1 MEYNN
6 YDELIKGVRVF
17 RLEHKDLTP
26 DDLDKL
32 ILRRFKIDRTV
43 DLLPARVTMTSERFP
58 IRLDEGR
65 SLYEG

>member
-43 DLLPARVTMTSERFP
+43 LREIDGTSDLLAFGS
-58 IRLDEGR
+58 
-65 SLYEG
+65 

>member
-43 DLLPARVTMTSERFP
+43 LREIDGTSDLLDFW
-58 IRLDEGR
+58 
-65 SLYEG
+65 

>member
-6 YDELIKGVRVF
+6 YDELVEGVRVF
-17 RLEHKDLTP
+17 RLENADLPP

-43 DLLPARVTMTSERFP
+43 LREIDGTSDLLGFAS
-58 IRLDEGR
+58 
-65 SLYEG
+65 